1 MWGTVLKRDLLEEA
15 REEDRFHSKEQVR
28 EYIKSEIEKCEKY
41 VVIKN
46 LDVSLVEDLSNLFC
60 NITAGVE
67 LLNLSGWKTSNVQ
80 NMSDIFYNCDSV
92 KSINLSGW
100 DISNVKDMSCMF
112 DNCINLKSLNLS
124 GWNTPKIE
132 FMDNIFYNCPAPY
145 EVVKNKIVK
154 K

>member
-28 EYIKSEIEKCEKY
+28 EYVKSEIEKCEKY

-67 LLNLSGWKTSNVQ
+67 SLNLPGWKTSNVQ
-80 NMSDIFYNCDSV
+80 NMSDMFYNCDS
-92 KSINLSGW
+92 L
-100 DISNVKDMSCMF
+100 
-112 DNCINLKSLNLS
+112 
-124 GWNTPKIE
+124 
-132 FMDNIFYNCPAPY
+132 
-145 EVVKNKIVK
+145 KNKPTWYK

>member
-1 MWGTVLKRDLLEEA
+1 
-15 REEDRFHSKEQVR
+15 
-28 EYIKSEIEKCEKY
+28 
-41 VVIKN
+41 
-46 LDVSLVEDLSNLFC
+46 
-60 NITAGVE
+60 
-67 LLNLSGWKTSNVQ
+67 
-80 NMSDIFYNCDSV
+80 
-92 KSINLSGW
+92 
-100 DISNVKDMSCMF
+100 MSCMF